1 MIRHIA
7 HSRLVVMEGQWN
19 AESDR
24 YEPMADDSFTLLLRK
39 DRLYSLDK
47 ATPIHLGGDEDE
59 HANRNKLI
67 NDRFSRGRKV
77 LRCARNVQGSFL
89 HFTVSDT
96 ASQPASQPMVSPW
109 ISTCQSFLSSV
120 GTRARRSGL
129 GLVRRGR
136 GLACCRGAGCLG
148 PDCCGWFR
156 DAFAMACALHVRCS
170 SCRTPRPRRGR
181 WT

>member
-1 MIRHIA
+1 MSCLLQDLLAPKEQEEMIRHIA

-96 ASQPASQPMVSPW
+96 ASQPANGRAMDLDLSIVSV
-109 ISTCQSFLSSV
+109 V
-120 GTRARRSGL
+120 G
-129 GLVRRGR
+129 
-136 GLACCRGAGCLG
+136 
-148 PDCCGWFR
+148 R
-156 DAFAMACALHVRCS
+156 D
-170 SCRTPRPRRGR
+170 
-181 WT
+181 